1 MRIPCGVVLLSVLT
15 ATAVAQ
21 QTDKPVAQNTTPTQF
36 QKHPALPDCATAV
49 AQQTDK
55 PVAQNTT
62 PTQFQKHPALPDCLT
77 LAVERGDPS
86 SGPSILLVKGTKG
99 CSAPWHFH
107 SPNEQLMMVSGTGRV
122 EMKGEA
128 AVNLHSG
135 GFAYAPVK
143 HVHQFTCVGGP
154 CSFFLHSDGPFDIH
168 YVDQNGTEIPT
179 DQALH
184 RQRKAS

>member
-1 MRIPCGVVLLSVLT
+1 MRIPCGVVLLSLMT

-21 QTDKPVAQNTTPTQF
+21 QTDKPVVQNTSPSQF
-36 QKHPALPDCATAV
+36 QKNPG
-49 AQQTDK
+49 
-55 PVAQNTT
+55 
-62 PTQFQKHPALPDCLT
+62 LPDCLT

-86 SGPSILLVKGTKG
+86 NGPSILLVKGTKG

-107 SPNEQLMMVSGTGRV
+107 SPNEQLMMVSGTGRM
-122 EMKGEA
+122 EMKGEP

-168 YVDQNGTEIPT
+168 YVDQNGSEIPAE
-179 DQALH
+179 QVLH
-184 RQRKAS
+184 KQHKAS

>member
-1 MRIPCGVVLLSVLT
+1 MNRRANPETFMRIQCGVVLLALT
-15 ATAVAQ
+15 TAGAAVAQ
-21 QTDKPVAQNTTPTQF
+21 QSDTPIVQNTKPAQF
-36 QKHPALPDCATAV
+36 QKNPGLPA
-49 AQQTDK
+49 
-55 PVAQNTT
+55 
-62 PTQFQKHPALPDCLT
+62 CLT

-86 SGPSILLVKGTKG
+86 SGPSILLVKGTRG

-122 EMKGEA
+122 EMKGEH
-128 AVNLHSG
+128 AVNLRAG

-168 YVDQNGTEIPT
+168 YVDQAGTEIPVE
-179 DQALH
+179 QALH
-184 RQRKAS
+184 KQHKTS

>member
-15 ATAVAQ
+15 
-21 QTDKPVAQNTTPTQF
+21 
-36 QKHPALPDCATAV
+36 ATAV

>member
-1 MRIPCGVVLLSVLT
+1 MRISCGVVLLSMMT
-15 ATAVAQ
+15 AAAVAQ
-21 QTDKPVAQNTTPTQF
+21 QADKPVAQNMSPSQF
-36 QKHPALPDCATAV
+36 QK
-49 AQQTDK
+49 
-55 PVAQNTT
+55 N
-62 PTQFQKHPALPDCLT
+62 PALPDCLT
-77 LAVERGDPS
+77 LAVQRGDPS
-86 SGPSILLVKGTKG
+86 SGPSILLVKGTSG

-168 YVDQNGTEIPT
+168 YVDQNGSEIPAE
-179 DQALH
+179 QALH
-184 RQRKAS
+184 RPPKPS